1 MTSLNHHGASFKR
14 PCEQENTMSNALHHP
29 ALRRIVAA
37 LVAASSL
44 PAMAG
49 PAVGSVVGT
58 PSSTTVTV
66 DAKVI
71 SATPVV
77 AQVATPRQV
86 CFDELRQEPA
96 RSSGAGAIIGA
107 IAGAAVGN
115 AVGRGS
121 GKALATGVGLIG
133 GAVLGD
139 RIENDGRTGT
149 SRTVQRCEQQ
159 SSYEN
164 RVVAYS
170 VVYEVGGQRY
180 TTQMN
185 SEPGR
190 TIPVQMTVTPAVS
203 SQVMAPVAAAPVIV
217 TPEPVRY
224 VSRYERDVV
233 VVPAPT
239 VIETRYERP
248 RHEGWHHRHHRE
260 WD

>member
-1 MTSLNHHGASFKR
+1 MRGISKR
-14 PCEQENTMSNALHHP
+14 PEETENTMTQPTAQR
-29 ALRRIVAA
+29 AFKIAVVAMIC
-37 LVAASSL
+37 AASL
-44 PAMAG
+44 PSFAG
-49 PAVGSVVGT
+49 PRVGTVVGT
-58 PSSTTVTV
+58 TSSTTSTV

-86 CFDELRQEPA
+86 CFDELRQEPV
-96 RSSGAGAIIGA
+96 RSSGAGAIVGA

-115 AVGRGS
+115 ALGRGS

-139 RIENDGRTGT
+139 RIENDGRPGQQ
-149 SRTVQRCEQQ
+149 RVVQRCEQQ

-180 TTQMN
+180 TTEMDR
-185 SEPGR
+185 EPGR
-190 TIPVQMTVTPAVS
+190 TIPVQITVNPSVQS
-203 SQVMAPVAAAPVIV
+203 SNNSPVVWREPVQPVVYSSEVVMAPAPV
-217 TPEPVRY
+217 
-224 VSRYERDVV
+224 
-233 VVPAPT
+233 
-239 VIETRYERP
+239 VIETTYERP
-248 RHEGWHHRHHRE
+248 YPYYGRPYYGERREHDRRHNGRH

>member
-1 MTSLNHHGASFKR
+1 
-14 PCEQENTMSNALHHP
+14 MSNALHHP

-37 LVAASSL
+37 LVAAASL
-44 PAMAG
+44 PAVAG

-86 CFDELRQEPA
+86 CYDELRQEPA

-115 AVGRGS
+115 AVGKGS

-203 SQVMAPVAAAPVIV
+203 SQVIMPTVVTPVVVA
-217 TPEPVRY
+217 PEPVRY
-224 VSRYERDVV
+224 ASRYEREVV
-233 VVPAPT
+233 VVRPAT
-239 VIETRYERP
+239 VIHTRYERPYERVYERRYERP
-248 RHEGWHHRHHRE
+248 RHDEHRHPRH

>member
-1 MTSLNHHGASFKR
+1 MRGNSKCPEET
-14 PCEQENTMSNALHHP
+14 ENTMTQQTTQRAFKT
-29 ALRRIVAA
+29 AIVA
-37 LVAASSL
+37 VICAASL
-44 PAMAG
+44 PSFAG
-49 PAVGSVVGT
+49 PRVGTVVGT
-58 PSSTTVTV
+58 PSSTTSTV

-86 CFDELRQEPA
+86 CYDELRQEPA
-96 RSSGAGAIIGA
+96 RSSGAGAIVGA

-115 AVGRGS
+115 ALGRGS

-139 RIENDGRTGT
+139 RTENDGRPGQQ
-149 SRTVQRCEQQ
+149 RAVQRCEQQ

-180 TTQMN
+180 TTEMDH
-185 SEPGR
+185 EPGR
-190 TIPVQMTVTPAVS
+190 TIPVQITVNPSVQSSSNNPVVWREPVQPAVYRS
-203 SQVMAPVAAAPVIV
+203 EVVMAPAPV
-217 TPEPVRY
+217 
-224 VSRYERDVV
+224 
-233 VVPAPT
+233 
-239 VIETRYERP
+239 VIETTYERP
-248 RHEGWHHRHHRE
+248 YRPYYGHPYDGERRDHERHHNGRH